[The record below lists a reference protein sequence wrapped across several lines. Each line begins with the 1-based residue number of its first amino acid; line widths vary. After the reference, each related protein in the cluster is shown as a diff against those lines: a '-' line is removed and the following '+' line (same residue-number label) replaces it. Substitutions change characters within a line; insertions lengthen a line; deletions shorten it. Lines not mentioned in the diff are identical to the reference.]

1 MVFYYCDYV
10 TLWFFELCVLCVFV
24 VKKEILKILII
35 RFSSIGDIVLTTPV
49 IRCLKQ
55 QLPEAEIHF
64 LTKNSF
70 LPVVEANP
78 YIDKIY
84 SIHKNV
90 EEVLLTMKGEKY
102 RYIIDLHNNLRSR
115 MVRIG
120 LGTKTYS
127 FNKINFQKWLIT
139 NFKINRL
146 PKKHIVDRYM
156 KPAEKLGVKNDGQG
170 LDYFIPKK
178 EEVNL
183 KAFFRKNNLGEV
195 KPYIAFV
202 VGAAHATKRLPVIR
216 IIELCQKLKMPVI
229 LLGGPEDEGPGA
241 FIAEQAGDQVV
252 SACGKLKLNESA
264 SVVRQAEKVISHD
277 TGLMHI
283 AAAFNKEIISVW
295 GNTIPEFGMYPYYG
309 RNEDRNTTMEV
320 KGLSCRPCSK
330 IGHNEC
336 PKKHFRCM
344 VDIDFEKVV

>member
-1 MVFYYCDYV
+1 M
-10 TLWFFELCVLCVFV
+10 
-24 VKKEILKILII
+24 KILII

-78 YIDKIY
+78 YIDKVY
-84 SIHKNV
+84 GIHKNV
-90 EEVLLTMKGEKY
+90 EEVMLSLKGESY

-127 FNKINFQKWLIT
+127 FNKINVQKWLMT
-139 NFKINRL
+139 RLKINLL
-146 PKKHIVDRYM
+146 PKVHIVDRYM
-156 KPAEKLGVKNDGQG
+156 KPAEKLGVKNDGKG

-178 EEVNL
+178 EEVKL
-183 KAFFRKNNLGEV
+183 STFFKKSGIGAV
-195 KPYIAFV
+195 QPYIALV
-202 VGAAHATKRLPVIR
+202 IGAAHATKRLPVVR
-216 IIELCQKLKMPVI
+216 LIELCQQLEGPVI
-229 LLGGPEDEGPGA
+229 LLGGPEDERPGA
-241 FIAEQAGDQVV
+241 FIAEQSGGHVV
-252 SACGKLKLNESA
+252 NACGKLKLNESA
-264 SVVRQAEKVISHD
+264 SMVRQAAKVISHD

-283 AAAFNKEIISVW
+283 AAAFDKEIISVW

-309 RNEDRNTTMEV
+309 NKENRNTTLEV

-330 IGHNEC
+330 IGHHEC
-336 PKKHFRCM
+336 PKKHFKCM
-344 VDIDFEKVV
+344 VNIDFSDLPM